1 MRAYSHEF
9 IATYTSRA
17 GAEYLL
23 KSSVLGN
30 EKCQTRN
37 FNCYLEGT
45 LNGNLGVIHSNFFM
59 AKRRNTTLTFFYR
72 EVCCS
77 RAFRRA
83 RPLRLDAEREHEYVS
98 GD

>member
-1 MRAYSHEF
+1 MTLNFAKHRHRAYSHEF
-9 IATYTSRA
+9 IATYTSARA
-17 GAEYLL
+17 GTTYLL

-45 LNGNLGVIHSNFFM
+45 LNGNLGAIRSNFFM
-59 AKRRNTTLTFFYR
+59 AGRRNTALTFFFIGMYAAAKHL
-72 EVCCS
+72 E
-77 RAFRRA
+77 
-83 RPLRLDAEREHEYVS
+83 ERVR